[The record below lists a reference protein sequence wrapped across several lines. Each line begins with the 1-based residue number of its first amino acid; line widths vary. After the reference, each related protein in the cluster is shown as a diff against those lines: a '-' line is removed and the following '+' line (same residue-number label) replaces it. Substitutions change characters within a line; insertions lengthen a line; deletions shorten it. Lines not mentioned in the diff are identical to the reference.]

1 MSEYD
6 NKMTGQYIESV
17 GRRKTATARV
27 RMFDADE
34 VEVAVNDQP
43 LSEYFQTKEL
53 QEIVESPFAVL
64 EEEELEKPFFV
75 SVHVSGSGLSAQAQA
90 IRHGIAR
97 ALVEHTNEV
106 KKPLK
111 DNGYLKRDPR
121 MVERKKPG
129 RKKARKSSQWSKR

>member
-1 MSEYD
+1 MSD
-6 NKMTGQYIESV
+6 FQDKMEGKYIETV

-27 RMFDADE
+27 RMYESDE
-34 VEVAVNDQP
+34 NQVIINDDKTVEDYFPTKNLKRKITAPLEVAD
-43 LSEYFQTKEL
+43 
-53 QEIVESPFAVL
+53 L
-64 EEEELEKPFFV
+64 EDSFFV
-75 SVHVSGSGLSAQAQA
+75 SVHISGSGLNGQAEA

-97 ALVEHTNEV
+97 ALVEQDSSV

-111 DNGYLKRDPR
+111 DQGYLKRDPR